1 MGLKDF
7 RIVYNDPWST
17 YYPGQTVSGNIV
29 VVLDSTKKIRGIS
42 VKVKGVANTCWTT
55 DKQDM
60 DERGQYR
67 DGTQTVTG
75 HEEYFE
81 TKYYL
86 VGSASGGEIEIQ
98 SGEHTFPFQCVLPT
112 NLPSSFESDFGHVR
126 YTVKATLDRPW
137 KFDQEAKSP
146 FTVISPLDL
155 NQEPRASEKVQEEM
169 SKTFCC
175 LCCGTPPL
183 TVNYSLPVRGY
194 VPGQSMPIKVNVENS
209 SGVTVDTVKLILC
222 KIVTFRATTP
232 TSDTKTEEIVVAE
245 VGKGPVEAGAAA
257 DYEQKLDIPPLPPS
271 NLTNCGIIDLEYNLK
286 VVACVSGWYHR
297 NLSKNTLIFVGTVP
311 LVSYQTPTAP
321 PAEVSPTKPAIG
333 WSASGIPVSG
343 PDGSPVNNLYPN
355 LPPPSYE
362 ESVNSARGLWE
373 RGESDQIF
381 GISNRFAPKYP
392 VYNFAPVQ

>member
-7 RIVYNDPWST
+7 RIIYDNHWNT
-17 YYPGQTVSGNIV
+17 YYPGQTVSGNII

-67 DGTQTVTG
+67 DGTQTVSA

-98 SGEHTFPFQCVLPT
+98 SGEHKFPFQCVLPT

-137 KFDQEAKSP
+137 KFDQEVKSP
-146 FTVISPLDL
+146 FTVVSPLDL
-155 NQEPRASEKVQEEM
+155 NQESRASEKIEEEM

-194 VPGQSMPIKVNVENS
+194 VPGQSMPIKVNVENH
-209 SGVTVDTVKLILC
+209 SGVTVETVKLILC
-222 KIVTFRATTP
+222 KMVTFRATTP
-232 TSDTKTEEIVVAE
+232 TTDTKTEEIVIAE
-245 VGKGPVEAGAAA
+245 VGKGPIEGGGIA

-286 VVACVSGWYHR
+286 VVACVSGWYYR
-297 NLSKNTLIFVGTVP
+297 NLWQNTLIFVGTVP
-311 LVSYQTPTAP
+311 LVNYQTPSAP
-321 PAEVSPTKPAIG
+321 PMEGYPSEIG
-333 WSASGIPVSG
+333 WTRSGIPSS
-343 PDGSPVNNLYPN
+343 DGAATNLYPN

-362 ESVNSARGLWE
+362 ESTNSARSLWE
-373 RGESDQIF
+373 RGESEHIF
-381 GISNRFAPKYP
+381 GISNHFSPKYP
-392 VYNFAPVQ
+392 VFNFAAV